1 MSNINS
7 AFLALYIMPSITKE
21 KLQTYEAAV
30 AKATLVESL
39 QQQIKETENIGNTL
53 IGTLWLPRS
62 IDETFTI
69 KGSEGKDDVVI
80 EKIKWSQ
87 TQAGKPAVKF
97 DSQLSIWDKQNQ
109 ETVYGPTWK
118 FVCTDNGNGDLA
130 TRVREFIEADT
141 RLVNFKAF
149 PRFYK
154 TKDGAPGFDF
164 MITSLEVRPRKEA
177 S

>member
-1 MSNINS
+1 MSIFNS
-7 AFLALYIMPSITKE
+7 AFLALYIMPTKPE
-21 KLQTYEAAV
+21 LEQQLETQNA
-30 AKATLVESL
+30 LVETL
-39 QQQIKETENIGNTL
+39 QQQVKSAENIGNTL
-53 IGTLWLPRS
+53 TGTLWLPRS
-62 IDETFTI
+62 VDETFTI
-69 KGSEGKDDVVI
+69 KGSDGKDDVVI

-87 TQAGKPAVKF
+87 TQAGKSAVKF

-130 TRVREFIEADT
+130 SRVREFIEADT

-154 TKDGAPGFDF
+154 TKDGATGFDF

>member
-1 MSNINS
+1 MSNFNS
-7 AFLALYIMPSITKE
+7 AFLALYIMPTKPE
-21 KLQTYEAAV
+21 LEQQLETQNA
-30 AKATLVESL
+30 LVETL
-39 QQQIKETENIGNTL
+39 QQQVKSAENIGNTL
-53 IGTLWLPRS
+53 TGTLWLPRS
-62 IDETFTI
+62 VDETFTI

-130 TRVREFIEADT
+130 SRVREFIEADT

-154 TKDGAPGFDF
+154 TKDGATGFDF